1 MPKLSVL
8 FAGIALAVTAIPA
21 SAGSGSGK
29 GIDYAAYARGESLRE
44 IKYFQLYNWQRSTS
58 KTVVLWTKPSEA
70 YFLTLAHTC
79 EPLRSGNVVIEV
91 GGVAGVPG
99 RLRVNDDLLVGG
111 IKCRVS
117 DIQALDLEA
126 MKKDRKA

>member
-1 MPKLSVL
+1 
-8 FAGIALAVTAIPA
+8 
-21 SAGSGSGK
+21 
-29 GIDYAAYARGESLRE
+29 
-44 IKYFQLYNWQRSTS
+44 
-58 KTVVLWTKPSEA
+58 VVLWTKPSEA

-111 IKCRVS
+111 SSAASRTSRHSTWKR
-117 DIQALDLEA
+117 
-126 MKKDRKA
+126 